1 MNEHTD
7 STQPHRTTALVRDRD
22 VAIAVVMDLKARDI
36 PGDRITTRPLNPREG
51 VKGTRETGASDK
63 AFTAAA
69 GKKMGSAW
77 VVGALIGAVV
87 GAIGVSLIIAPP
99 WESPVAAGIN
109 LAVAL
114 GVAYIAGGMGF
125 LQAGIRKGDAS
136 RNAPETAAQD
146 RAQAAANPGAEGV
159 GGSEVELIVDA
170 RDAEEVT
177 AVRAVLAAHQV
188 DVTS

>member
-7 STQPHRTTALVRDRD
+7 STQPHRTTALVCDRE
-22 VAIAVVMDLKARDI
+22 VARAVVMDLKARDI

-63 AFTAAA
+63 AFTTAA

-146 RAQAAANPGAEGV
+146 RAQAAANPGAEGF